1 MHVLLRHGRGA
12 VQHDREPGDALLDLL
27 QDVETEFGRHEHAV
41 RIARALLGLE
51 LIGSVRRA
59 DRDGQRIHTGL
70 LHEILHVLG
79 TGVGMVFGRN
89 LVLDT
94 GQHTQL
100 ALHRHIVLVGI
111 LHDLLRQR
119 HVLIVRQVR
128 TVDHHRR
135 ETHIDAILAK
145 LEGIAVIQMQHD
157 RNVLAQLLG
166 ILHGTLGHVAQNGRI
181 GILAGTRR
189 HLHNHGRRSFD
200 ARLHDGLHLL
210 HVIEIESGN
219 GIPTLDRLGKHL
231 AGIHQAQFF
240 IRYHNYIII

>member
-1 MHVLLRHGRGA
+1 
-12 VQHDREPGDALLDLL
+12 
-27 QDVETEFGRHEHAV
+27 
-41 RIARALLGLE
+41 
-51 LIGSVRRA
+51 
-59 DRDGQRIHTGL
+59 
-70 LHEILHVLG
+70 
-79 TGVGMVFGRN
+79 
-89 LVLDT
+89 
-94 GQHTQL
+94 
-100 ALHRHIVLVGI
+100 
-111 LHDLLRQR
+111 
-119 HVLIVRQVR
+119 
-128 TVDHHRR
+128 
-135 ETHIDAILAK
+135 
-145 LEGIAVIQMQHD
+145 MQHD

>member
-1 MHVLLRHGRGA
+1 ME
-12 VQHDREPGDALLDLL
+12 HDGEAGQTAGDLL
-27 QDVETEFGRHEHAV
+27 QNVEPQRRGNQNALLV
-41 RIARALLGLE
+41 PGALLGGE
-51 LIGSVRRA
+51 LISAVGGA
-59 DRDGQRIHTGL
+59 DGDGQRVTAGL
-70 LHEILHVLG
+70 LHKLLYVLG